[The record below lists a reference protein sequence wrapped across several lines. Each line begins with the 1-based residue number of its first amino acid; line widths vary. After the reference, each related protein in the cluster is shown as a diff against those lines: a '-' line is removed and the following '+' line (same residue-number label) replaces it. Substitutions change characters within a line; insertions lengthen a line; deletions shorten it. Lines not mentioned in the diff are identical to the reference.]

1 MIRPLRQLHN
11 RAFMVLGIA
20 LPTLFAVG
28 MAARKPVPVIAE
40 IPAAL
45 SGEPQSFK
53 FVEWQRADLFAHA
66 PVQVRLLRDE
76 RKSGRYGLKFFA
88 DKDFI
93 KPDLMVYWSA
103 GNPTTTNTVPDN
115 AILLGAFGAE
125 ALPLPVAVTM
135 SGGVLL
141 LFSLADGEIVDVSK
155 PFSIQATSPSA
166 N

>member
-1 MIRPLRQLHN
+1 
-11 RAFMVLGIA
+11 
-20 LPTLFAVG
+20 
-28 MAARKPVPVIAE
+28 
-40 IPAAL
+40 
-45 SGEPQSFK
+45 
-53 FVEWQRADLFAHA
+53 
-66 PVQVRLLRDE
+66 
-76 RKSGRYGLKFFA
+76 
-88 DKDFI
+88 
-93 KPDLMVYWSA
+93 MVYWSA